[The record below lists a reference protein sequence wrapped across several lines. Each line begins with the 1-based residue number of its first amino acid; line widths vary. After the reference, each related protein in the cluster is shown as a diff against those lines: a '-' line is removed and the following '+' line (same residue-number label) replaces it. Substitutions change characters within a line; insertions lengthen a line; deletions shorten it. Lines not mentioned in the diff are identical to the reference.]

1 MCSLTKL
8 DNMITAVVD
17 NNATVALGAKVN
29 ATIYYVKS
37 NSVPITRYYQITI
50 NGETIPDA
58 CVGYAKNFDTL
69 CVLLSLEKQVTPFI
83 MKRNPETGNWLNCEY
98 YSDIPL
104 HKRAK
109 FAAKLAVL
117 FKEA

>member
-17 NNATVALGAKVN
+17 NNASIALGDKVDATLYYFKRN
-29 ATIYYVKS
+29 A
-37 NSVPITRYYQITI
+37 VPITRYRKIVI
-50 NGETIPDA
+50 DGEPVPDA
-58 CVGYAKNFDTL
+58 CVSYAKNFNTL
-69 CVLLSLEKQVTPFI
+69 CVLLSLEEKVTPFI